1 MTTTTQP
8 KPTTTQR
15 LDALGVSQADRLVF
29 IAIANHFISARR
41 GHGPS
46 RSGFAE
52 LKELAELT
60 ANGTVA
66 NVRGVI
72 IRNRVALESILSG
85 TAKMYKGSYSR
96 SGSGAFGRYS
106 NVRGHYSPAAVS
118 ISLID

>member
-41 GHGPS
+41 GYGPS
-46 RSGFAE
+46 RGGFAE

-96 SGSGAFGRYS
+96 IL
-106 NVRGHYSPAAVS
+106 RGHYSPAAVS
-118 ISLID
+118 IRKQGY